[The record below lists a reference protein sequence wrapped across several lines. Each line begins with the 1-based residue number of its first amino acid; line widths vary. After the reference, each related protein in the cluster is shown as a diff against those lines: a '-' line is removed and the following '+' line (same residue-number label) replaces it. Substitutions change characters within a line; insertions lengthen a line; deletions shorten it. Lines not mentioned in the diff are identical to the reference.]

1 MSLVELEAEAGREDR
16 LRCPFSALSEATV
29 GSSVRE
35 FLRLGVLDFSAIS
48 FGSLCPET
56 MAAFTSSSDLA
67 TEPCS
72 AVAVVSFGTKFCEG
86 AMLGRSSGWDPTFS
100 STRPPASGSDAMPP

>member
-16 LRCPFSALSEATV
+16 LRCPFSTFSEATV

-35 FLRLGVLDFSAIS
+35 FLRLGVLDFSMIS
-48 FGSLCPET
+48 LGSLCPET
-56 MAAFTSSSDLA
+56 MAAFASSSGLA
-67 TEPCS
+67 TDPCS
-72 AVAVVSFGTKFCEG
+72 VVAGVSFETKLGEG

-100 STRPPASGSDAMPP
+100 STRPPARGSGAMPT